1 VVRYY
6 FGNVVPKGVTFD
18 QIVPWA
24 QFRLTWV
31 ERMVLRHRV
40 YANAHDAA
48 RLHPDVFS
56 SRACPSS
63 GISESSA
70 KAEGR

>member
-48 RLHPDVFS
+48 RLHPERVLELGLS
-56 SRACPSS
+56 VVRHL
-63 GISESSA
+63 GVL
-70 KAEGR
+70 G